1 MFSLRADAEK
11 NPEGEDGVG
20 KTVSKPIFFKN
31 HDLNFNGQMN
41 IQLCSIVI
49 MQNYKGRRNCPIFLC
64 RCSFAFWQLASIR

>member
-20 KTVSKPIFFKN
+20 KMMSNSGVFFFFFLLN
-31 HDLNFNGQMN
+31 NDLNFNGQMN

-49 MQNYKGRRNCPIFLC
+49 LQNYKGRRNCPICLC
-64 RCSFAFWQLASIR
+64 RC